1 MALPVQDAAY
11 PTPSQVRDT
20 LLSAIRFYYARIG
33 VVRNVLP
40 GSDDYERLGRLASRV
55 SLAITNNQ
63 IAAQNSNPLKAVGVP
78 LTQLAAI
85 FGVYPRPASGGAG
98 SVLPSFQG
106 ANVTIP
112 SSWTGTAT
120 NGKKYLATAGTYA
133 TGVLIPV
140 QAVSTGSDTN
150 QVAGAVITW
159 DSGAIFL
166 LAPLATVATG
176 GITGGVSADG
186 DEELRSRLLERLA
199 SSAGG
204 GNASFVVAAAE
215 NASASVEKAYN
226 FSAARGAGSWNVAL
240 TKKGPGN
247 RVLDNSIVT
256 SVQSTVLAAMP
267 GQSSGLFTS
276 VTPEYADIVMII
288 DLPLP
293 ELAGGAGGG
302 FRDQTPWPNG
312 AGNNVKITAYSSGTA
327 TCNGSVA
334 PQPGNQIGIWDYS
347 YIDPATGEI
356 VGQMIEYSIVNTGGS
371 PGAFTFTVQN
381 GFQVTGSL
389 VGSYISTGATS
400 LVQYANTYRDQV
412 GTLGPGEI
420 TLLPEL
426 LPRASRQPPP
436 DVVAPANITDRLKAA
451 VEDAYSEILD
461 LQYSLR
467 VAAGTGTPLTSPSIP
482 ATTGDPPHVLVLK
495 NLSFKAA

>member
-20 LLSAIRFYYARIG
+20 LLSAIRFYYARIN

-63 IAAQNSNPLKAVGVP
+63 LAAQNSNPLKAVGVP

-112 SSWTGTAT
+112 SNWTGTAT

-133 TGVLIPV
+133 TGVKISV
-140 QAVSTGSDTN
+140 QAVSTGADTN
-150 QVAGAVITW
+150 QVAGAIITW
-159 DSGAIFL
+159 DSGAIFF
-166 LAPLATVATG
+166 LAPLATVTTG

-215 NASASVEKAYN
+215 NASASVEKAYD

-247 RVLDNSIVT
+247 RVLDNAIVS

-276 VTPEYADIVMII
+276 ITPEYVDIVMII

-293 ELAGGAGGG
+293 ELSGGAGGG
-302 FRDQTPWPNG
+302 FRDQTPWPTEDALITNYTSNEVTVNTAIAPLPG
-312 AGNNVKITAYSSGTA
+312 AS
-327 TCNGSVA
+327 
-334 PQPGNQIGIWDYS
+334 IGIWDYS
-347 YIDPATGEI
+347 YVDPVTGEQI
-356 VGQMIEYSIVNTGGS
+356 GQMLEYSIAAPIGGS
-371 PGAFTFTVQN
+371 PGAYTFPVQN
-381 GFQVTGSL
+381 GFTVTGSL
-389 VGSYISTGATS
+389 IGSYVSAGALS
-400 LVQYANTYRDQV
+400 LVQYANTYRDQT
-412 GTLGPGEI
+412 GLLGPGEI
-420 TLLPEL
+420 TALPEL
-426 LPRASRQPPP
+426 LPRASRQPAP
-436 DVVAPANITDRLKAA
+436 DVAAPSNITDRLKAA

-461 LQYSLR
+461 LQYSKR
-467 VAAGTGTPLTSPSIP
+467 VALGTNTPLTSPSIP
-482 ATTGDPPHVLVLK
+482 ATTGDAPHMLVLR
-495 NLSFKAA
+495 NLAFRAS